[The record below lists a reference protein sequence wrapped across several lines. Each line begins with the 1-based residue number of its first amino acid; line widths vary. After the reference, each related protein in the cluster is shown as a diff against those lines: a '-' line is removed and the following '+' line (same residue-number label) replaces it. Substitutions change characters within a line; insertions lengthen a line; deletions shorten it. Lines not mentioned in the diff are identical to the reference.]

1 MTSSTPPQGFGGS
14 PQPAAP
20 QYNVAPGYPPASG
33 YAPAPGYAPAAGY
46 APAPQFGGQPPLK
59 SFLVTWLLALLVG
72 VLGVDRFYLGKIGT
86 GIAKLLTFGGF
97 GIWWLVDLII
107 TLTGNQTDRQ
117 RRPLAFYDR
126 YKKIAWIV
134 TAAWVVLGM
143 IVGAV
148 NGATAASRVPAAAP
162 AASAPA
168 AAAAEPTEEAVEE
181 APAEPA
187 VAEPTAEEETVA
199 EEAPPAAPVNAAAE
213 WADDTFGTFEPVT
226 QQGAGDSIIELPGS
240 VGMVTATHNGARN
253 FVIQV
258 LDTDNESTGD
268 LLVNTIGAYSGQ
280 TAFGLNSFGE
290 GVRVQITADGAW
302 DLTIAPLSAAPEL
315 APSGSGDAVFL
326 YNGDAG
332 ALAATHAGERNF
344 VVIEETAELFS
355 MGLLVNT
362 IGAYSGTV
370 PLSSGP
376 SVIAVTADGTWTL
389 AAQ

>member
-1 MTSSTPPQGFGGS
+1 MTSIPPPQSFD
-14 PQPAAP
+14 AAP
-20 QYNVAPGYPPASG
+20 QPVAPQFGAGPGHAAAPG
-33 YAPAPGYAPAAGY
+33 YAPAPGYAAAS
-46 APAPQFGGQPPLK
+46 QFGGQQPPLK
-59 SFLVTWLLALLVG
+59 SFLTTWLLALLVG
-72 VLGVDRFYLGKIGT
+72 GLGVDRFYLGKIGT
-86 GIAKLLTFGGF
+86 GIAKLLTLGGF
-97 GIWWLVDLII
+97 GVWWLVDVII
-107 TLTGNQTDRQ
+107 TLTGNQTDKQ

-134 TAAWVVLGM
+134 TAAWVLLGM
-143 IVGAV
+143 ILGAV
-148 NGATAASRVPAAAP
+148 NGATGASRAPVAAP

-168 AAAAEPTEEAVEE
+168 IPAAEPTEDQSEEE
-181 APAEPA
+181 APAEP
-187 VAEPTAEEETVA
+187 VAEPASEEPVA
-199 EEAPPAAPVNAAAE
+199 EPAPPAAPVNAAAE
-213 WADDTFGTFEPVT
+213 WATDTFGTFAPVT
-226 QQGAGDSIIELPGS
+226 QQGTGDSIVELPGS
-240 VGMVTATHNGARN
+240 VGMVTATHSGGRN

-258 LDTDNESTGD
+258 LDANNESTGD

-302 DLTIAPLSAAPEL
+302 SLTIAPLSAAPEL
-315 APSGSGDAVFL
+315 APAGSGDAVFL

-332 ALAATHAGERNF
+332 ALAATHEGERNF

-376 SVIAVTADGTWTL
+376 SVITVTADGSWTL